1 MKLQTK
7 IPIESENPK
16 IDYDSKIVLLG
27 SCFIENIGNKL
38 DYVKFHTLQNPFG
51 VLFHPLAIE
60 RIIERALQGKFF
72 SEDDIFFRNEHWHC
86 FEIHSLIYGT
96 NKDDYLT
103 LINTKLNQL
112 RTYLLTASHIVLT
125 FGTAWVYRLLA
136 SQSIVANCF
145 KIPQKEFE
153 KELLTTDQILKSVI
167 NIISLINTKNLK
179 ASLLLTVSPVRH
191 LKNGFIKNNLGKA
204 HLIVAIQEALVR
216 SNLPNLHY
224 FPSYELM
231 IDELRDYRFYK
242 EDMIHPN
249 NTAIDI
255 IWESFSKAWISS
267 DTTTTQKLIGTIQSG
282 LSHHPFDA
290 TSKQHQ
296 LFLKDLKTKINQV
309 EKKFPHIKF

>member
-1 MKLQTK
+1 M
-7 IPIESENPK
+7 
-16 IDYDSKIVLLG
+16 
-27 SCFIENIGNKL
+27 
-38 DYVKFHTLQNPFG
+38 
-51 VLFHPLAIE
+51 
-60 RIIERALQGKFF
+60 
-72 SEDDIFFRNEHWHC
+72 
-86 FEIHSLIYGT
+86 
-96 NKDDYLT
+96 
-103 LINTKLNQL
+103 
-112 RTYLLTASHIVLT
+112 
-125 FGTAWVYRLLA
+125 
-136 SQSIVANCF
+136 
-145 KIPQKEFE
+145 
-153 KELLTTDQILKSVI
+153 
-167 NIISLINTKNLK
+167 
-179 ASLLLTVSPVRH
+179 LTVSQVRH

-231 IDELRDYRFYK
+231 MDELRDYRFYK